1 MHKSGKLAKL
11 LVLTSL
17 MTFAWQTTQPATSA
31 PAVKD
36 YTNGVRLGG
45 WLGNN
50 PLIILPDRSANAVKI
65 GNSWGGV
72 KLVGVDEA
80 GSTFTIDYGG
90 KQLKGNIDPA
100 WQIAAH
106 PDLTNW
112 LISYMNVLG
121 KKLDAQNPDIT
132 QEGVIRVYANG
143 KAPSGYMKVEQANP
157 FETLPEYL
165 ESVDLKIKMNPH
177 QLTEV
182 EFASMKITP
191 AAYERL
197 SHSPYE
203 KMLNSVSS
211 ATDNGAK

>member
-1 MHKSGKLAKL
+1 MDKSETLAKL
-11 LVLTSL
+11 LTLTCLLTYCFQSPQ
-17 MTFAWQTTQPATSA
+17 AVSSA
-31 PAVKD
+31 PAAKD

-50 PLIILPDRSANAVKI
+50 PLIVLPDRSANAVKI
-65 GNSWGGV
+65 GNAWGGV

-121 KKLDAQNPDIT
+121 KRIDAQTPDIT

-143 KAPSGYMKVEQANP
+143 KAPSGYMKIEQANP
-157 FETLPEYL
+157 FDSLPEYI

-177 QLTEV
+177 QPTVV

-203 KMLNSVSS
+203 KMLNSASS
-211 ATDNGAK
+211 ATSGGAK

>member
-1 MHKSGKLAKL
+1 MLKAGKLAKL
-11 LVLTSL
+11 LSLVCVLASFSGAANAL
-17 MTFAWQTTQPATSA
+17 PPA
-31 PAVKD
+31 KD

-50 PLIILPDRSANAVKI
+50 PMIVLPDRSANAVKV

-72 KLVGVDEA
+72 KLVAVDD
-80 GSTFTIDYGG
+80 STFTIDYGG

-100 WQIAAH
+100 WQVAPH

-121 KKLDAQNPDIT
+121 KKIDAQNPDIT
-132 QEGVIRVYANG
+132 QQGVIRVYANG

-157 FETLPEYL
+157 FDTLPEYI
-165 ESVDLKIKMNPH
+165 ESMDLKVQMNPH
-177 QLTEV
+177 QPTVV
-182 EFASMKITP
+182 EFVSLKLTP
-191 AAYERL
+191 AAYERI

-203 KMLNSVSS
+203 KMLNSAS
-211 ATDNGAK
+211 ATTDSGSKQ